1 VRSLRL
7 AWPSRSLGSPLRPP
21 VCPRKLAV
29 HLLAHCC
36 SLFTFQTMNKPRK
49 MPAPWELEEIPVGY
63 RVDNAEGKSVAYFYG
78 LDPR

>member
-1 VRSLRL
+1 
-7 AWPSRSLGSPLRPP
+7 
-21 VCPRKLAV
+21 
-29 HLLAHCC
+29 
-36 SLFTFQTMNKPRK
+36 MNKPRK